1 MSKFYT
7 NVERFINDLWVRGY
21 ENGRP
26 FARKV
31 KFKPTLYVRA
41 RDNATHKSLNGDVP
55 LGATRFDSCLEARD
69 FLAQYQDVHGFDIF
83 GTQNYVT
90 QYIQE
95 EYPGEIDFDISKINI
110 ASFDIEVDISNG
122 YADINE
128 ADKEITS
135 IAYKSSKSDTY
146 HLLGRKDFDKYQTI
160 TGIDPDDIQFM
171 KFDTEIA
178 LLERFIQIWQTEYPE
193 VVTGWN
199 VEYFDV
205 QYIVT
210 RIIRLMGEE
219 KAKKL
224 SPWGKITPRSIT
236 KFGKEQKT

>member
-7 NVERFINDLWVRGY
+7 NVERFINDLYVRGY
-21 ENGRP
+21 ENGKP

-31 KFKPTLYVRA
+31 RFKPTLYVRA
-41 RDNATHKSLNGDVP
+41 RDNATHKSLVGDVP

-95 EYPGEIDFDISKINI
+95 EYPGEIQFDISKINI

-122 YADINE
+122 YANINE

-135 IAYKSSKSDTY
+135 IAYKSSKSNTY
-146 HLLGRKDFDKYQTI
+146 HLLGRKDFDKTKTI
-160 TGIDPDDIQFM
+160 TGIDPEDISFM
-171 KFDTEIA
+171 KFDSFLD
-178 LLERFIQIWQTEYPE
+178 LLQRLIQICRMEYP
-193 VVTGWN
+193 
-199 VEYFDV
+199 
-205 QYIVT
+205 
-210 RIIRLMGEE
+210 
-219 KAKKL
+219 
-224 SPWGKITPRSIT
+224 
-236 KFGKEQKT
+236 